1 VGLGVIE
8 WDIVASSVAMPDFVN
23 VVVIGN
29 DRLSRLTG
37 WTLVAP
43 ALDLDDDIEIK
54 WPTRIYVDELD
65 QTFALERMRG
75 VSVSLLG
82 DVICRLSPNQ
92 RHRARRAVM
101 EMIART

>member
-1 VGLGVIE
+1 VGLCVIE

-29 DRLSRLTG
+29 DRLSRLAG
-37 WTLVAP
+37 WVLVAP
-43 ALDLDDDIEIK
+43 ALDPDDDVEIK
-54 WPTRIYVDELD
+54 WPTRIYVEGLD

-75 VSVSLLG
+75 VDASLLG
-82 DVICRLSPNQ
+82 DVIGRLSPNQ
-92 RHRARRAVM
+92 RHRARRALM

>member
-1 VGLGVIE
+1 
-8 WDIVASSVAMPDFVN
+8 MPDFVN

-29 DRLSRLTG
+29 DRLSRLPG
-37 WTLVAP
+37 WMLVAP

-82 DVICRLSPNQ
+82 DVVGRLSPPQ
-92 RHRARRAVM
+92 RHRARRALL
-101 EMIART
+101 ELIART

>member
-1 VGLGVIE
+1 VIE

-37 WTLVAP
+37 WMLVAP
-43 ALDLDDDIEIK
+43 ALDPDDDIEIK
-54 WPTRIYVDELD
+54 WPTRIHVEELD

-75 VSVSLLG
+75 VNASLLG
-82 DVICRLSPNQ
+82 DVIGRLSPNQ